1 MRFLFAAVAAVLLFA
16 LAGGAGAQSP
26 SVFGT
31 VGPGFRI
38 SLSDASSNPV
48 RHLDPG
54 TYTFQI
60 EDKGD
65 IHNFHLTGPGV
76 DKATEIEQVATVMW
90 TVTLTDGSYR
100 FQCDAHPSTLKG
112 NLAVGTATLPTT
124 ATPPAKKAPYQL
136 AAGIGPGAKIGVG
149 RLGVPQKVL
158 PAGPVVLVVNDR
170 STKDNFHL
178 IGPGVNRATSK
189 PGKGT
194 VVWKLTFRRGTY
206 VYRSDAT
213 PTLRGSFRV
222 L

>member
-1 MRFLFAAVAAVLLFA
+1 MRALLAAVAAALLLT

-26 SVFGT
+26 TLFGSI
-31 VGPGFRI
+31 GPGFLIR
-38 SLSDASSNPV
+38 LSDASGNPV

-60 EDKGD
+60 ADKGD

-76 DKATEIEQVATVMW
+76 DKATEIEQTGTFIW
-90 TVTLTDGSYR
+90 TVTLTDGTYHY
-100 FQCDAHPSTLKG
+100 QCDAHPSTLKG
-112 NLAVGTATLPTT
+112 NFAVGTATLPTT
-124 ATPPAKKAPYQL
+124 TTPATKAPYQL
-136 AAGIGPGAKIGVG
+136 AATIWGDGRIAVG
-149 RLGVPQKVL
+149 RLGTRVTVL
-158 PAGPVVLVVNDR
+158 PAGPVVLTVNDR

-213 PTLRGSFRV
+213 PKLRGSFRV
-222 L
+222 V